1 MEPSGLALLTFH
13 EADRFLE
20 GSKIGHLTKSSLAR
34 WLILAA
40 GFSRIV
46 DTTGSRQ
53 VLRKNK
59 LEKGWCKVNQLSE
72 RDMHQH
78 VTILGWL
85 HIVANALFL
94 LIGLCGFLFLVGI
107 GFVAAANGDPTA
119 MPILGTIGLISMLFF
134 AVLSL
139 PGILAG
145 YGLLKGQR
153 WGQILGIVVGFLSLF
168 NFPLGTALGVYT
180 LFVLLQNAADP
191 YFSSQE
197 SG

>member
-1 MEPSGLALLTFH
+1 
-13 EADRFLE
+13 
-20 GSKIGHLTKSSLAR
+20 
-34 WLILAA
+34 
-40 GFSRIV
+40 
-46 DTTGSRQ
+46 
-53 VLRKNK
+53 
-59 LEKGWCKVNQLSE
+59 
-72 RDMHQH
+72 
-78 VTILGWL
+78 
-85 HIVANALFL
+85 
-94 LIGLCGFLFLVGI
+94 
-107 GFVAAANGDPTA
+107 

-180 LFVLLQNAADP
+180 LFVMLQNAADP